1 MAPTPGD
8 PTCRNVMDRAR
19 RAVAAACVGY
29 VNTFNPHRIVIGG
42 SIAEAEGERL
52 LQPIRDAI
60 ASEAFDVVAR
70 HVTVVPAMLGG
81 DVSLAGAQPLVMSRL
96 NQSSQT
102 SPTVA
107 IGSPGRGSRRYPRM
121 TVRVGINGF
130 GRIGRQSLKAIL
142 ERAPDVEVVAVN
154 DLVDTSMNA
163 LLFKHDSTY
172 GAYEGTVEHTDD
184 ALIIDGREIKVLQ
197 EKDPAT
203 LPWGDLGVDLVLES
217 TGLFTDAEKARAHIQ
232 AGARK
237 VIISAPAKGED
248 ITIVL
253 GVNEDKYDPANHHV
267 ISNASCTTNCLA
279 PAAKV
284 VHDTFGIE
292 RGLMNTIHSYTN
304 DQRILDVA
312 HKDPRRARAAGQ
324 NIIPTTTG
332 AAKALALVIPDLKGK
347 FDGFSLRVPTP
358 TVSVVDFTAD
368 LARSTTADEVNEAFR
383 AAAAGP
389 MKGILGVSDEPLVS
403 SDFRGDSRS
412 SIIDS
417 ESTMV
422 LGGTMVKVIAWYDNE
437 WGYSCRCADLIAMVA
452 SKLPSTAG
460 TAA

>member
-1 MAPTPGD
+1 MA
-8 PTCRNVMDRAR
+8 
-19 RAVAAACVGY
+19 
-29 VNTFNPHRIVIGG
+29 
-42 SIAEAEGERL
+42 
-52 LQPIRDAI
+52 
-60 ASEAFDVVAR
+60 
-70 HVTVVPAMLGG
+70 
-81 DVSLAGAQPLVMSRL
+81 
-96 NQSSQT
+96 
-102 SPTVA
+102 
-107 IGSPGRGSRRYPRM
+107 
-121 TVRVGINGF
+121 VRVGINGF
-130 GRIGRQSLKAIL
+130 GRIGRQSLKALI

-154 DLVDTSMNA
+154 DLVETSLNA

-172 GAYEGTVEHTDD
+172 GAYPGTVDHTDD
-184 ALIIDGREIKVLQ
+184 ALIIDGREIQVLK
-197 EKDPAT
+197 EKDPAA
-203 LPWGDLGVDLVLES
+203 LPWGDLGVDVVLES
-217 TGLFTDAEKARAHIQ
+217 TGIFTDAEKAKAHLQ

-253 GVNEDKYDPANHHV
+253 GVNEDRYDPATHDV

-284 VHDTFGIE
+284 VHDLLGIQ

-312 HKDPRRARAAGQ
+312 HKDPRRARSAGQ

-332 AAKALALVIPDLKGK
+332 AAKALALVIPELKGK

-368 LARSTTADEVNEAFR
+368 VSRPPSFEELNDAFR

-403 SDFRGDSRS
+403 MDFKGDDRS
-412 SIIDS
+412 SIIDAP
-417 ESTMV
+417 STMV
-422 LGGTMVKVIAWYDNE
+422 LGGTMVKVISWYDNE
-437 WGYSCRCADLIAMVA
+437 WGYSSRVADLIAFVA
-452 SKLPSTAG
+452 ARLPV
-460 TAA
+460 AA